1 METKNMIIGT
11 TEAAKY
17 VGVSTTSI
25 QNWINSGRVNPI
37 TPFRGRPIYD
47 KSELDKIKSDRE

>member
-1 METKNMIIGT
+1 MIIGT